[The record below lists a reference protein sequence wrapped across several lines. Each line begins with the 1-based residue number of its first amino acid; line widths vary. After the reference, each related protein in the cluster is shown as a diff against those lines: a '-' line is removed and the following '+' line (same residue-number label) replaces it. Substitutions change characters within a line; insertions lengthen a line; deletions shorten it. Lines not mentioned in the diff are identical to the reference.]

1 MHAGPGVAKECQMD
15 ERREFVSESCVE
27 GAEVGFWSDP
37 VVIKVLGFA
46 LAAATMIILVFCR

>member
-1 MHAGPGVAKECQMD
+1 MD